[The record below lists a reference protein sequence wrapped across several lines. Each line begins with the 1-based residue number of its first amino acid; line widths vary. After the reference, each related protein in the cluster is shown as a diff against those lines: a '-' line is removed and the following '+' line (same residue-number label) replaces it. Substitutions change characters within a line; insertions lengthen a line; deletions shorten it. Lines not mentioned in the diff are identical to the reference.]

1 MSLDPV
7 TFVAQIINFLIL
19 MFLLYK
25 VLYKPLLNAV
35 DNREQ
40 RISDQIK
47 QARDGL
53 VEVESRLAEIAKK
66 EREIDGEKNAV
77 LDKAYKDAEDLRE
90 RLFGDVRSEIS
101 AKRALWMD
109 ELAVERKNLENELRT
124 MIVDNFVAFSKKALT
139 DLADTDLNERMTAVL
154 KNKFD
159 ALPDKEKDKLKNAT
173 QAEVFTAF
181 AATDAEKAGIAG
193 FLKEKSGI
201 DADQILFKQK
211 PSLLCG
217 IEIVANDN
225 VLGWNLD
232 GYLKTFA
239 DETAEALNSM
249 AARVKNK
256 ED

>member
-7 TFVAQIINFLIL
+7 TFIAQIINFLIL

-25 VLYKPLLNAV
+25 VLYKPLLTAV

-40 RISDQIK
+40 RISAEIK
-47 QARDGL
+47 QARDGV
-53 VEVESRLAEIAKK
+53 VEIERRLAEIAQK
-66 EREIDGEKNAV
+66 EREIDSERNSV
-77 LDKAYKDAEDLRE
+77 LDKAYQDAEDLRT
-90 RLFGDVRSEIS
+90 RLSDDVRAEI
-101 AKRALWMD
+101 AEKRALWMD

-124 MIVDNFVAFSKKALT
+124 MLVGNFVIFSKKALA
-139 DLADTDLNERMTAVL
+139 DLADASMSERMTAVL
-154 KNKFD
+154 TRKFD
-159 ALPDKEKDKLKNAT
+159 DLSEKEKAKLKAAT
-173 QAEVFTAF
+173 QAEVSTAF
-181 AATDAEKAGIAG
+181 AATDAEKADISA
-193 FLKEKSGI
+193 FLKEKTGI
-201 DADQILFKQK
+201 DPEKIVFKQK

-232 GYLKTFA
+232 GYLKTFVE
-239 DETAEALNSM
+239 ETDEALKSI